1 MRKFKLNFAQRENIA
16 TIASN
21 EVVIKQSRDLNIA
34 GAVIVLLAGLL
45 VLVLQFGNRNIKR
58 VNAKLS
64 EAKEVIQEKN
74 QELANKN
81 KDLDFQVEKKTADLA
96 RANSSLKQVN
106 DELDNFIY
114 KTSHDIRGPLASLKG
129 MCNVALMDVQDPV
142 ALDYLKKLDA
152 TAERLNTILTR
163 LVIINQINNSK
174 LTVERIDFESI
185 VSDVL
190 LLERK
195 KGVPAELLIMPQ
207 IDDDAIIE
215 SDKELVRI
223 VLENLIDN
231 AIKFYNDSDRVK
243 SFVKIHINSMPK
255 GGVIVRVIDNGIG
268 ISESSPGKLFQ
279 MFSRASERSETGGIG
294 LYITK
299 TATEKIGGKVGL
311 LTTPEGYTEFYV
323 IFPASPYKE
332 AEKFLRVSSY

>member
-1 MRKFKLNFAQRENIA
+1 M
-16 TIASN
+16 
-21 EVVIKQSRDLNIA
+21 IKQSRDLNIA
-34 GAVIVLLAGLL
+34 GAVIVLLTGLL

-81 KDLDFQVEKKTADLA
+81 KELDFQVEKKTADLA

-142 ALDYLKKLDA
+142 ALDYLKKLDS
-152 TAERLNTILTR
+152 TAERLNSILTR

-185 VSDVL
+185 VSDVM

-195 KGVPAELLIMPQ
+195 KGVPPNCSSCRRSMTMRSL
-207 IDDDAIIE
+207 
-215 SDKELVRI
+215 
-223 VLENLIDN
+223 NLI
-231 AIKFYNDSDRVK
+231 K
-243 SFVKIHINSMPK
+243 SLL
-255 GGVIVRVIDNGIG
+255 
-268 ISESSPGKLFQ
+268 ESSW
-279 MFSRASERSETGGIG
+279 
-294 LYITK
+294 
-299 TATEKIGGKVGL
+299 KI
-311 LTTPEGYTEFYV
+311 
-323 IFPASPYKE
+323 
-332 AEKFLRVSSY
+332 